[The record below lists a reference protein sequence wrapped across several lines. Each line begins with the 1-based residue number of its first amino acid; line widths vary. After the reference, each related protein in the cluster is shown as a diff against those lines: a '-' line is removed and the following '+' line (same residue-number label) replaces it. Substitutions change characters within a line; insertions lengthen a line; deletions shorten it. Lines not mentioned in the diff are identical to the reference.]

1 MSVKHHRDIGLKW
14 RYRCFVPICSSCGQ
28 DNPEGFRFCGTCGAE
43 LAETSPSREVRKTV
57 TVLFCDVS
65 GSTAMG
71 ERLDPESTRRVMSR
85 YFEAMRQAIERH
97 GGSVEKFIGDA
108 VMAVFGVPVVHEDD
122 ALRAVRAAADMRAGL
137 ARLNDEL
144 ERDWGVRIE
153 SRIGVNTGEVVAGE
167 GEALAVGDAVN
178 VAARL
183 EQGAAPGETLL
194 GESTQRLVRDSV
206 ETEPLEPLV
215 VKGKSEPV
223 RAFRLVGLVEG
234 AEFITRHLDSPLVG
248 RENEL
253 AQLQRAFDHA
263 VSDRVAYQFTLLG
276 PAGIGKSRL
285 IRELHDRVD
294 ATLLSGRCLPYGD
307 GITYWPLVEIEQL
320 ASEIDFDANRD
331 EIALQTRRILER
343 LAHEKPLV
351 VVFDDLQWGEPTFL
365 DLVDHVTDLARDAPI
380 LLVCVARPDLLDG
393 RPGWGGGKLNATTM
407 LLDALTEDESA
418 QLVDNVLSSS
428 VDEHVKQQIASA
440 AEGNPLFV
448 EEMLAM
454 VAENGN
460 GDLAIPPTI
469 QALLA
474 ARLDRLVPDERTAIE
489 CAAIQGQEFDHYAL
503 ARLVPEALSGR
514 LVGIQQSLIR
524 KDLIRP
530 AGEDTYRFKHLLLRD
545 AAYESLPKEQR
556 AHLHERFAQWLE
568 VAVPEV
574 EEIRGYHLEQAYR
587 YRAELG
593 PVDER
598 ALELARRA
606 STLLATAGLRASHRA
621 DVPATIHLL
630 DRAVSLLPDGDRE
643 AVALYPDLGTA
654 LMESGDLRRPEQLF
668 RDAER
673 LGDDA
678 TALRARLELIWL
690 DLARGAPMAEAVG
703 LLQATV
709 DEAERIG
716 EEAILA
722 EALGHEGT
730 LQMWVGDNEEAE
742 RLLRRSLEHA
752 NAVDD
757 HRLRSEAIRW
767 IALVMLW
774 GATPVDVALAQSRA
788 FAQATD
794 LGQMARAEL
803 LVVEGT
809 LLGLTGEFEQGR
821 QLAATGRDALL
832 ELGQRVQYAS
842 IAQLSATIELLAEDT
857 EAAEHMLREAHEILT
872 PSGERGYLSTVS
884 AFLALALA
892 KQGRDTEAEDFAE
905 TARRIGAEDDRVT
918 QLYWRIAE
926 AQVAASRDQLDVARR
941 LAHEALELVLGYQS
955 FDGPLAAVEVAEYLD
970 PDDSRTILERAVR
983 GATAKGN
990 VVTATRAH
998 ERLAALP

>member
-1 MSVKHHRDIGLKW
+1 MLV
-14 RYRCFVPICSSCGQ
+14 CTSCGQ
-28 DNPEGFRFCGTCGAE
+28 ETPDGFRFCGACGAE
-43 LAETSPSREVRKTV
+43 LAVAPPPRAVRKTV
-57 TVLFCDVS
+57 TIVFCDVT

-71 ERLDPESTRRVMSR
+71 ERLDPESTRRVMGR
-85 YFEAMRQAIERH
+85 YFGAMREAIERH
-97 GGSVEKFIGDA
+97 GGTVEKFIGDA
-108 VMAVFGVPVVHEDD
+108 VMAVFGIPAVHEDD
-122 ALRAVRAAADMRAGL
+122 ALRAVRAAADMHAAL
-137 ARLNDEL
+137 TQLNDEL

-153 SRIGVNTGEVVAGE
+153 SRIGINTGEVVAGE
-167 GEALAVGDAVN
+167 GDSLATGDPVN

-183 EQGAAPGETLL
+183 EQGAEPGTTLL
-194 GESTQRLVRDSV
+194 GEATYRLVRDAV
-206 ETEPLEPLV
+206 IAEPVDPLTA
-215 VKGKSEPV
+215 KGKSEPLT
-223 RAFRLVGLVEG
+223 AFRLDALVEG
-234 AEFITRHLDSPLVG
+234 AEFITRRLDSPLVG
-248 RENEL
+248 REDEL

-263 VSDRVAYQFTLLG
+263 VADRVAHQFTLLG

-285 IRELHDRVD
+285 VRELYDRVD

-307 GITYWPLVEIEQL
+307 GITYWPLVEIDQL

-393 RPGWGGGKLNATTM
+393 RPGWGSGKLNATTM

-428 VDEHVKQQIASA
+428 LDKHVKQQIASA

-454 VAENGN
+454 VAENGD

-556 AHLHERFAQWLE
+556 ADLHERFAQWLE
-568 VAVPEV
+568 DAVPEV

-673 LGDDA
+673 LGDET
-678 TALRARLELIWL
+678 TALRARLERRWL
-690 DLARGAPMAEAVG
+690 DLYRGAPMAEAVG
-703 LLQATV
+703 LLERMIE
-709 DEAERIG
+709 DAERIG
-716 EEAILA
+716 DQTILA
-722 EALGHEGT
+722 DALGHLGT
-730 LQMWVGDNEEAE
+730 VQMWLGDNEEAE

-752 NAVDD
+752 DAVGN
-757 HRLRSEAIRW
+757 HRLRSEAMRW

-774 GATPVDVALAQSRA
+774 GAAPVDVALQQCRA

-794 LGQMARAEL
+794 IGQMARAEL

-809 LLGLTGEFEQGR
+809 LLGFTGEFEQGR
-821 QLAATGRDALL
+821 QSAAAGRDALL

-857 EAAEHMLREAHEILT
+857 EAAEHMLREAYEILT
-872 PSGERGYLSTVS
+872 PAGERGYLSTVS

-905 TARRIGAEDDRVT
+905 TARRIGAEDDRMT
-918 QLYWRIAE
+918 QLYWRVAE
-926 AQVAASRDQLDVARR
+926 AQIAASRDQLDVARQ
-941 LAHEALELVLGYQS
+941 LAYEALELILGYES

-990 VVTATRAH
+990 VVTAARAL
-998 ERLAALP
+998 EKLEALP